1 MSLPQSIVV
10 SIVMVSSTRRALSL
24 RQYSMRMSAGLLRLQ
39 SVEFFQV
46 FPSEDIYNR
55 KYFSVDEAS
64 AAIEIEF
71 KYKHC
76 CDDGSG

>member
-10 SIVMVSSTRRALSL
+10 SIVMVSSTV
-24 RQYSMRMSAGLLRLQ
+24 QYSMRMSAGLLRLQ